1 MTTDRL
7 VDITCLENTMERI
20 VNNSIENI
28 YDSIESIESEV
39 EGVND
44 EYINIKNYILL
55 DRLLDEML
63 CNYERQKEN
72 NVSIKEYNNIKIDR
86 EELNLLA
93 KLAKTSIP
101 TIYVLFLCCF
111 IILSVISIMSVII
124 GLIQNIWILN
134 FWLECFLVL
143 GSLGMV
149 VTIIVAIWEWRKGV
163 NEKIRNKK

>member
-163 NEKIRNKK
+163 NEKIRYK